1 MGTLPKDELQG
12 YTTNISLKLLE
23 KALGQSVDI
32 VLTGRKISTCSE
44 EEKNILNKLSEMS
57 GEEQLKV
64 GKEYIGYILKGSQVY
79 HVTGNQHTVIM
90 MANHR
95 HGVATGIRLVEQEDG
110 TMLNQFLDAFK
121 PEDYYLIPAFMPTDP
136 KSIEEVDKLIFS
148 QTPVGLLEPK
158 FRS

>member
-79 HVTGNQHTVIM
+79 HVWKSTYCDH
-90 MANHR
+90 
-95 HGVATGIRLVEQEDG
+95 DG
-110 TMLNQFLDAFK
+110 
-121 PEDYYLIPAFMPTDP
+121 
-136 KSIEEVDKLIFS
+136 KS
-148 QTPVGLLEPK
+148 
-158 FRS
+158 